1 MVREKCLRNFV
12 IANIVLK
19 KGANSGLTLYEI
31 ATILYKAH
39 NEKVSRIE

>member
-1 MVREKCLRNFV
+1 MIREKCLRNFV

-19 KGANSGLTLYEI
+19 KGAISGLTLFEI
-31 ATILYKAH
+31 AKILYKAH